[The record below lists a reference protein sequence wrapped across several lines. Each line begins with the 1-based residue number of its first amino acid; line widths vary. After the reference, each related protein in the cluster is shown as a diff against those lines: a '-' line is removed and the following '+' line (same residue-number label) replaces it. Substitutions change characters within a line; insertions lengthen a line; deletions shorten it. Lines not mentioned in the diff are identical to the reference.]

1 MNFIFQI
8 ANSLFSSNPKAYYA
22 IDFDTQEY
30 KRSSKGVQH
39 RIALSYEDFKSV
51 VYENREMEV
60 QNVSIR
66 SFNNQMSTVKQKK
79 TGLRNVF
86 VKSFVENDC
95 VTIKPFTKFT

>member
-1 MNFIFQI
+1 
-8 ANSLFSSNPKAYYA
+8 
-22 IDFDTQEY
+22 
-30 KRSSKGVQH
+30 
-39 RIALSYEDFKSV
+39 
-51 VYENREMEV
+51 MEV